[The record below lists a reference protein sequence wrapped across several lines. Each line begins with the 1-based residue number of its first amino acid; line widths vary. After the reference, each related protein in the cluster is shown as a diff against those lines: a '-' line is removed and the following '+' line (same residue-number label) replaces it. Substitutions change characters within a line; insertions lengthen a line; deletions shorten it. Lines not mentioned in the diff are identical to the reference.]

1 MRVLAFLFVALSAI
15 AQNPLTQA
23 VTNAYNRAKQ
33 NLIAAADAMP
43 EPDYTYKL
51 TPEQRTFGAWIQ
63 HTAMGNYSFCA
74 AIKGEQPPDEMNAL
88 ASETGK
94 AELRGALKASFD
106 YCDAALKNTDDK
118 KAVSEVTIGG
128 RQTYP
133 VNGMIGLV
141 GSLNE
146 HYGNIVGYL
155 RSKGITPPSS
165 AHMSSKK

>member
-1 MRVLAFLFVALSAI
+1 MRLIALLFVCVSAF

-23 VTNAYNRAKQ
+23 VTNAYNRVKQ
-33 NLIAAADAMP
+33 NLIAAAEAMP
-43 EPDYTYKL
+43 EADYSYKL
-51 TPEQRTFGAWIQ
+51 TPAQRNYGEWIQ

-74 AIKGEQPPDEMNAL
+74 AIKGEQPPEEMKSL

-94 AELRGALKASFD
+94 AELQGALKASFD

-118 KAVSEVTIGG
+118 KALTEVTLGG

-133 VNGMIGLV
+133 VNGMVGLV

>member
-1 MRVLAFLFVALSAI
+1 MRLLAFLVTAVSVC

-23 VTNAYNRAKQ
+23 VTNSYNRARQ
-33 NLIAAADAMP
+33 NLIAAADVMP
-43 EPDYTYKL
+43 DADYAYKL
-51 TPEQRTFGAWIQ
+51 TPAQRTFGEWIQ

-74 AIKGEQPPDEMNAL
+74 AIKGEQPPDEMKML
-88 ASETGK
+88 SSETGK
-94 AELRGALKASFD
+94 AELQGALKASFD

-118 KAVSEVTIGG
+118 KALTQVTIGG

-133 VNGMIGLV
+133 VNGMIGLI

-155 RSKGITPPSS
+155 RTKGITPPSS
-165 AHMSSKK
+165 AHTNSKK